1 MGDVHNKKRFW
12 EKYNSR
18 GETAFENICGAV
30 IRLVFKWFPDLTCTY
45 FYLPMASEIKS
56 LKLK

>member
-1 MGDVHNKKRFW
+1 MGDVHNKRFW

-30 IRLVFKWFPDLTCTY
+30 IRLVFKWLPDLTCTY
-45 FYLPMASEIKS
+45 FLSPNGQ
-56 LKLK
+56 